1 MGYKGNLEEV
11 IKQFC
16 DEKWRMSP
24 GETTASRFAKELEWF
39 RGMVKEYAEFFG
51 KTEDEMVA
59 EMEEKRNYSWPNYY
73 QPANFPSL
81 KSVKDDPHFVGLFNT
96 PEDFNEHAKANF
108 IGFRCPKCG
117 NIGKDAQAC
126 EHRRAGD
133 GVCDWCANGLFTS
146 AWFVIIPSIGYNKI
160 HIFEP
165 VKKDGSD
172 VKG

>member
-1 MGYKGNLEEV
+1 MGYKGTLEEV

-16 DEKWRMSP
+16 DEKWGMSP

-59 EMEEKRNYSWPNYY
+59 EMEEKRDYSWPNYY

-81 KSVKDDPHFVGLFNT
+81 KGLKDNPHFVGLFKT
-96 PEDFNEHAKANF
+96 RDDFAKHCNENYV
-108 IGFRCPKCG
+108 GFRCPKCG
-117 NIGKDAQAC
+117 NVGRDPQAC
-126 EHRRAGD
+126 EHRKAGD
-133 GVCDWCANGLFTS
+133 GVCDWCATGLFTS
-146 AWFVIIPSIGYNKI
+146 EWFIMIPELGYNKI

-165 VKKDGSD
+165 VGKDA
-172 VKG
+172 